1 MVVLPVVLLS
11 RRLRRILDV
20 SFCVSGCTDD
30 IFSSIYPISFHF
42 LSFSICCGSITFTNF
57 EWLVSSSTVQK

>member
-20 SFCVSGCTDD
+20 SFSMSGCTDD
-30 IFSSIYPISFHF
+30 IFSSIYPISFQF
-42 LSFSICCGSITFTNF
+42 LSFSIYCSSTTFTNF
-57 EWLVSSSTVQK
+57 ERLVSSSTVQK